1 MAIYTTTTILWF
13 LQSLRNIMRT
23 FPAYFH
29 SMVIIFALRS
39 WLKSANCQI
48 CFRFLIELIVKISND
63 PLLRSR
69 AKQFIDFFQNFWLVH
84 LRHQYVIKPEMKK
97 SNGSRQHFWSSYNF
111 LTVFDFGLNVT
122 IFQVFTLKFGK
133 KCNLTKSH
141 CTLCFKSS

>member
-13 LQSLRNIMRT
+13 LQLLRNIMRT

-29 SMVIIFALRS
+29 SIVIIFAPRS

-69 AKQFIDFFQNFWLVH
+69 AKQFIDFWLVH

-111 LTVFDFGLNVT
+111 LTVFDFGMN
-122 IFQVFTLKFGK
+122 FGK

>member
-1 MAIYTTTTILWF
+1 MNLRIEIYPLCAKNHKNILRPMAIYTTTTILWF

-48 CFRFLIELIVKISND
+48 CFRFLIELIVEISND

-84 LRHQYVIKPEMKK
+84 LRHQYVIKPDMKK
-97 SNGSRQHFWSSYNF
+97 SNGSRQHFDHLIISTQCLILVWM
-111 LTVFDFGLNVT
+111 
-122 IFQVFTLKFGK
+122 
-133 KCNLTKSH
+133 
-141 CTLCFKSS
+141 